1 VSDKQIAFD
10 VTDPTMAKLQALQNQ
25 ITALQNQIT
34 ALQNQMNHMQRLLV
48 TSTGRDVPAPSA
60 PRPDLVSS
68 ADDPSA

>member
-1 VSDKQIAFD
+1 VSDKQIGFD
-10 VTDPTMAKLQALQNQ
+10 VTDPTTAKLQD
-25 ITALQNQIT
+25 LQNQIT

-48 TSTGRDVPAPSA
+48 TSTGRDAPAPSA